1 MKAKILLSL
10 VIAVSTSANAA
21 KFDFPLHDAVVTVES
36 PYDNE
41 THYLLV
47 GDPIDKALALLGAP
61 YNTRVFKDSR
71 TKKKFYFHNFSYRGL
86 TFQVIVAGSTNEIIS
101 IDPVF

>member
-1 MKAKILLSL
+1 MKAKTLLSL
-10 VIAVSTSANAA
+10 FIAVSTSANAA

-61 YNTRVFKDSR
+61 CKTFVVEDSD
-71 TKKKFYFHNFSYRGL
+71 TNEKFYVHNFNHRGL
-86 TFQVIVAGSTNEIIS
+86 TFQVIVAGGTNKIIS